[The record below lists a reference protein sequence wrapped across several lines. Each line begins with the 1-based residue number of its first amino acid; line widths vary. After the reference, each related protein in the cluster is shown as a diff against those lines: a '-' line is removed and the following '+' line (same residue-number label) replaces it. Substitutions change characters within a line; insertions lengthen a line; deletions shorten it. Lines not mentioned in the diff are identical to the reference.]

1 MGHPGVCGPGKNVIM
16 FNFLNSAVLIAAAA
30 ALIPLLIHLFSRRKV
45 KVVEFSSLRHLKEM
59 QKRQVRRIKL
69 RQIMLLILRML
80 IILAA
85 VLAFARPATR
95 GGGVGAHAGVSAVVL
110 LDRSASMQKQV
121 RDGSVFDLARGRVE
135 EIIKSFGPSDEI
147 CLLPYDRQV
156 YFPAGERFFSAEAAR
171 NILGELEPGYD
182 IGRPDE
188 AVKKGLEML
197 GRAQNLN
204 KELYLVTDKQVGEA
218 AIMPDSI
225 PAGVSI
231 YFVELP
237 AEGEGNAGVVGVDLG
252 GQLIETGAEY
262 AVRAEVI
269 NYDNRLKEEL
279 LASLF
284 IDDVRIM
291 QTEFRL
297 GPSEKQTL
305 VFHHTVNRPGFH
317 TGRVQISDDD
327 FPPDNNYYF
336 SYRLPEQI
344 NVLIIDSDGGG
355 EIAALALNPTPEAIP
370 YWSVKKAAA
379 DKLNVVNFNDYDV
392 VILSG
397 IPALGNAETGRLVR
411 FIDDGGGLFLIW
423 GPNSDRDYFNT
434 AFSNILGL
442 RVTESLPVNFSGAG
456 YFSLERFDFSHPIL
470 QPFAEFY
477 KENLPTMRFF
487 ALPRIEKSGD
497 YRELIFFSNGVP
509 AVTGS
514 SFGLGRAIFMSVPL
528 LPRYTDLASHSFF
541 VPFIIR
547 TVEYLGNDLS
557 VYEIRNFVGEN
568 VVRSLPGKSSNY
580 EVLDMA
586 APGGRIYQIGG
597 VEKEGRMMY
606 DCRPVET
613 IGHYQLR
620 GGERLVDLFP
630 VNLPPSEGIQNYR
643 DNAGLAEVLGL
654 EAYKDIPYGGEA
666 ARLVSEARY
675 GRELWQIFLWAAAVL
690 LAVEMIFSREKGET
704 ADES

>member
-1 MGHPGVCGPGKNVIM
+1 M

-95 GGGVGAHAGVSAVVL
+95 GGGVGTHAGVSAVVL
-110 LDRSASMQKQV
+110 MDRSASMQKQV
-121 RDGSVFDLARGRVE
+121 RDGDLFDLARGRVE
-135 EIIKSFGPSDEI
+135 DIIKSFGPSDEI
-147 CLLPYDRQV
+147 CLLPFDRQV
-156 YFPAGERFFSAEAAR
+156 YFPAGEKFFSAEAAQ
-171 NILGELEPGYD
+171 NILGGLEPGYD

-204 KELYLVTDKQVGEA
+204 KELYLVTDKQAGEA
-218 AIMPDSI
+218 AIAPDSI
-225 PAGVSI
+225 PLGVTVYI
-231 YFVELP
+231 VDLP
-237 AEGEGNAGVVGVDLG
+237 TEGEGNDGVIGVNLG
-252 GQLIETGAEY
+252 GQLIETGTEFS
-262 AVRAEVI
+262 VRAEVV

-284 IDDVRIM
+284 VDDVRIM

-297 GPSEKQTL
+297 GPAEKQTL
-305 VFHHTVNRPGFH
+305 VFHHTVTRPGFH
-317 TGRVQISDDD
+317 TGQVQISDDD
-327 FPPDNNYYF
+327 FLPDNNYYF
-336 SYRLPEQI
+336 SFRLPEQI

-355 EIAALALNPTPEAIP
+355 EIAALALNPTPESAP
-370 YWSVKKAAA
+370 YWSVKTAAA
-379 DKLNVVNFNDYDV
+379 DKLNTVNFSDYDV
-392 VILSG
+392 IILSG

-442 RVTESLPVNFSGAG
+442 RVTEPLPVNFSGAG
-456 YFSLERFDFSHPIL
+456 YFTLDRFDFSHPIL
-470 QPFAEFY
+470 QPFAELY
-477 KENLPTMRFF
+477 KVNPPTMRFF
-487 ALPRIEKSGD
+487 ALPRTEKSGD
-497 YRELIFFSNGVP
+497 YRELIFFSNGMP
-509 AVTGS
+509 AVTAS
-514 SFGLGRAIFMSVPL
+514 SYGLGRAVFMSAPL

-557 VYEIRNFVGEN
+557 AYEIDNFVGEN
-568 VVRSLPGKSSNY
+568 VVRSLPGKSSQY

-586 APGGRIYQIGG
+586 APDGRIYQIGG
-597 VEKEGRMMY
+597 VEKEGRLMY
-606 DCRPVET
+606 DCRPVEI
-613 IGHYQLR
+613 IGHYLLR

-630 VNLPPSEGIQNYR
+630 VNLPQSEGIQNYW
-643 DNAGLAEVLGL
+643 DNTRLAAALGL
-654 EAYKDIPYGGEA
+654 KSFKEIPYRGEA
-666 ARLVSEARY
+666 ARLISEARY
-675 GRELWQIFLWAAAVL
+675 GRELWQLFLWAAAVL
-690 LAVEMIFSREKGET
+690 LAVEMIFSREKSET
-704 ADES
+704 ADVS